1 LEIANLL
8 EFAKQNA
15 ELMKYL
21 PEDWNHTDKEWLQNI
36 LFTVD
41 MDRFEKFIES

>member
-1 LEIANLL
+1 ML
-8 EFAKQNA
+8 EFAKDKP
-15 ELMKYL
+15 EVLKYL

-41 MDRFEKFIES
+41 MERF

>member
-1 LEIANLL
+1 
-8 EFAKQNA
+8 
-15 ELMKYL
+15 MKYL
-21 PEDWNHTDKEWLQNI
+21 TEDWNHTDKEWLQNI